1 MNATFWLR
9 ISWTL
14 SIVLIGLPP
23 LLRAQTS
30 VPIGTWRTH
39 FSYHQ
44 VNHLAVTPER
54 VYAAAA
60 NGLFSVSRTDGSVRI
75 LSKNDGFSDV
85 SVVALAYEP
94 ASGTL
99 LLAYRS
105 GRIDL
110 LMEGNIRTFDL
121 LQRATEQEPE
131 VIYDIHWQGSTA
143 LISTSQGVRV
153 LTLTE
158 RGLQIAASYTR
169 LSATGDPLPIYS
181 ATTSGDSIFLATD
194 EGVIANALAA
204 TTNRQDFRTWR
215 RLPSPVAT
223 LRRDVRH
230 VAYQDGTLYAAYDG
244 VGLFQRS
251 TGRWRATE
259 LTTSR
264 PFRALRA
271 TATSLVAVTDE
282 QVVTLDGS
290 SIVSNVAGLAPQDA
304 EVDEQGTVWIAD
316 RKQGLLRFS
325 DGAFV
330 SFLPNGPASD
340 DLPVVRWAHDRL
352 LALDASSDGRFSD
365 FREGEWTVYEVP
377 PPGAQI
383 RDVAFDPNARNYYLA
398 LFGQGL
404 LRWDGQQ
411 EFLTVSPPGDQVGQ
425 EKFTA
430 LAYQEGRLWV
440 GQSGDTTS
448 LLSFSPDES
457 AWQTVTNPTLQAVYP
472 QRLSADFS
480 GSLWMVAGNTDDSS
494 GPGTDGSGTDVPGTD
509 VPGTDVPGTDVLVFN
524 PLTDEVQSIV
534 TTPSA
539 TDLPGRLITDLV
551 VDRNGLVW
559 IGGNQGI
566 AYFPNPGRVFSDVLL
581 VRPVFERQFLL
592 RDEYV
597 TCLAVDGGNRK
608 WVGTRNGLW
617 LFSETGEELIHRF
630 TQENSPLISDAIL
643 DVAVNPLD
651 GEVFVATDRGLVSYR
666 GGATEGSVT
675 HQSVE
680 VFPNPVPS
688 NFGGTVGIRGL
699 AQDATVKI
707 TTVSGALVRELQAQG
722 GTATWD
728 GRNRAGQAVSTGVYL
743 LFSATANGEETYVGK
758 LAVIP

>member
-1 MNATFWLR
+1 MNATFWIRFL
-9 ISWTL
+9 WTL
-14 SIVLIGLPP
+14 SVGLIGLPP
-23 LLRAQTS
+23 LLQAQNS

-44 VNHLAVTPER
+44 VNHLAVTPDQ

-85 SVVALAYEP
+85 GVVALAYEP
-94 ASGTL
+94 ASGAL

-110 LMEGNIRTFDL
+110 LIDGEIRTFDL
-121 LQRATEQEPE
+121 LERATEQQPE
-131 VIYDIHWQGSTA
+131 VIHDIHWQGGTA
-143 LISTSQGVRV
+143 FVSTSQGVRV

-169 LSATGDPLPIYS
+169 LSATGDPLTIYN

-194 EGVIANALAA
+194 EGIIANALAV

-215 RLPSPVAT
+215 RPPPPPGVRESE
-223 LRRDVRH
+223 VRH
-230 VAYQDGTLYAAYDG
+230 VAYHNGTLYAAYDR
-244 VGLFQRS
+244 VGLF
-251 TGRWRATE
+251 RWRSGQWQPTE
-259 LTTSR
+259 LTTTR

-271 TATSLVAVTDE
+271 IANSLVAATDE
-282 QVVTLDGS
+282 QVVILDS
-290 SIVSNVAGLAPQDA
+290 SSVVSNVPGLASQDA
-304 EVDEQGTVWIAD
+304 EVDEQGTLWIAD
-316 RKQGLLRFS
+316 RQQGLLRFS
-325 DGAFV
+325 DGAFA
-330 SFLPNGPASD
+330 SFLPSGPASD
-340 DLPVVRWAHDRL
+340 NLPVVRWVHDRL
-352 LALDASSDGRFSD
+352 LALDASPDGRFSA
-365 FREGEWTVYEVP
+365 FGQGQWTIYTPP

-383 RDVAFDPNARNYYLA
+383 RDAAYDPSTHAYYLA
-398 LFGQGL
+398 SFGEGL

-411 EFLTVSPPGDQVGQ
+411 EFLAVPPPDDQAGQ

-430 LAYQEGRLWV
+430 LTYREGQLWV
-440 GQSGDTTS
+440 GQFGNTAS
-448 LLSFSPDES
+448 LLSFSPIES
-457 AWQTVTNPTLQAVYP
+457 VWQTVANLALQAVYP
-472 QRLSADFS
+472 RRLSADFN
-480 GSLWMVAGNTDDSS
+480 GSLWMTTGNANDS
-494 GPGTDGSGTDVPGTD
+494 DASGTDM
-509 VPGTDVPGTDVLVFN
+509 PGTDVLVFN
-524 PLTDEVQSIV
+524 PSTDEVQSV
-534 TTPSA
+534 AASTSA
-539 TDLPGRLITDLV
+539 ADLPGRLITDLV

-559 IGGNQGI
+559 IGGDQGV

-592 RDEYV
+592 RDEHV

-617 LFSETGEELIHRF
+617 LFSETGEELVQRF
-630 TQENSPLISDAIL
+630 TQENSPLISDVVL
-643 DVAVNPLD
+643 DVAINPLD

-666 GGATEGSVT
+666 GGATEGNIA

-680 VFPNPVPS
+680 VFPNPVRS
-688 NFGGTVGIRGL
+688 SFGGTVGIRGL
-699 AQDATVKI
+699 AQDAIVKI
-707 TTVSGALVRELQAQG
+707 TTVSGALVRELRAQG

-728 GRNRAGQAVSTGVYL
+728 GRNQGGQAVGTGVYL
-743 LFSATANGEETYVGK
+743 LFSATADGEETYVGK

>member
-1 MNATFWLR
+1 MSA
-9 ISWTL
+9 
-14 SIVLIGLPP
+14 
-23 LLRAQTS
+23 LLRFRPVLGAFVEVILGSWPLTLPAQTS

-44 VNHLAVTPER
+44 VNHLAVTPDQ

-85 SVVALAYEP
+85 GVVALAYEP
-94 ASGTL
+94 ASGAL

-110 LMEGNIRTFDL
+110 LLDGEIRTFDL

-131 VIYDIHWQGSTA
+131 VIHDIHWQGNTA
-143 LISTSQGVRV
+143 LVSTSQGVRV
-153 LTLTE
+153 LTLTG
-158 RGLQIAASYTR
+158 RSLQIAASYTR
-169 LSATGDPLPIYS
+169 LSATGDPLPIYG

-194 EGVIANALAA
+194 EGVIGNALAA

-230 VAYQDGTLYAAYDG
+230 VAYQGGTLYAAYDG
-244 VGLFQRS
+244 VGLFQWR
-251 TGRWRATE
+251 TGRWQATE

-282 QVVTLDGS
+282 QVVILDGS

-304 EVDEQGTVWIAD
+304 EVDEQGTLWIAD

-340 DLPVVRWAHDRL
+340 NLPVVRWVHDRL

-365 FREGEWTVYEVP
+365 FREGEWTVYKVP

-411 EFLTVSPPGDQVGQ
+411 EFLAVPPPDDQVGQ
-425 EKFTA
+425 GKFTT
-430 LAYQEGRLWV
+430 LAYQAERLWV
-440 GQSGDTTS
+440 GQSGDTAS
-448 LLSFSPDES
+448 LLSFSASES
-457 AWQTVTNPTLQAVYP
+457 VWQTVANPALRAVYP
-472 QRLSADFS
+472 QRLSADFN
-480 GSLWMVAGNTDDSS
+480 GSLWMIAGNPDDSS
-494 GPGTDGSGTDVPGTD
+494 GSGIDVS
-509 VPGTDVPGTDVLVFN
+509 GTDVLVFN
-524 PLTDEVQSIV
+524 ASTDEVQSIM

-630 TQENSPLISDAIL
+630 TQENSSLISDAIL

-651 GEVFVATDRGLVSYR
+651 GEVFVATDRGLISYR

-728 GRNRAGQAVSTGVYL
+728 GRNRTGQAVSTGVYL
-743 LFSATANGEETYVGK
+743 LFSATADGEETYVGK

>member
-1 MNATFWLR
+1 MDM
-9 ISWTL
+9 ISRFRPALGAFAGVVL
-14 SIVLIGLPP
+14 SAWPLVLT
-23 LLRAQTS
+23 AQTS

-39 FSYHQ
+39 FSYDQ

-85 SVVALAYEP
+85 GVVALAYEP
-94 ASGTL
+94 TTGAL

-105 GRIDL
+105 GRIDVL
-110 LMEGNIRTFDL
+110 LDGEISTLDL
-121 LQRATEQEPE
+121 LQRATEQETE
-131 VIYDIHWQGSTA
+131 TIYDIHWQGSTA
-143 LISTSQGVRV
+143 FVSTSQGVRV
-153 LTLTE
+153 LTLTAAGALE
-158 RGLQIAASYTR
+158 ISASYTR
-169 LSATGDPLPIYS
+169 LSATGDPLVIYS
-181 ATTSGDSIFLATD
+181 ATTSTDSIFLASD
-194 EGVIANALAA
+194 EGVITNALAS

-230 VAYQDGTLYAAYDG
+230 VVYRDDQLYAAYDR
-244 VGLFQRS
+244 VGLFQWR
-251 TGRWRATE
+251 TGQWQATE
-259 LTTSR
+259 LITSR

-271 TATSLVAVTDE
+271 TPTALVAVTDE
-282 QVVTLDGS
+282 QVVTLNGS
-290 SIVSNVAGLAPQDA
+290 SIVSNVADLAPQEA
-304 EVDEQGTVWIAD
+304 EVDEQGTLWIAD
-316 RKQGLLRFS
+316 RNQGLLRFA
-325 DGAFV
+325 DGAFA
-330 SFLPNGPASD
+330 SFLPSGPASD
-340 DLPVVRWAHDRL
+340 NLPVVRWVHDRL
-352 LALDASSDGRFSD
+352 LALDASSDGRFSA

-383 RDVAFDPNARNYYLA
+383 NDVAVDPTTRAYYLA
-398 LFGQGL
+398 SFGQGL

-411 EFLTVSPPGDQVGQ
+411 EFLTVPPPGNQTSQ
-425 EKFTA
+425 EKFTT

-440 GQSGDTTS
+440 GRSGDTTS
-448 LLSFSPDES
+448 LLSFSPNES
-457 AWQTVTNPTLQAVYP
+457 AWQTVANPALQAVYP
-472 QRLSADFS
+472 RRLSADFN
-480 GSLWMVAGNTDDSS
+480 GSLWMTTGNIDNSDAS
-494 GPGTDGSGTDVPGTD
+494 
-509 VPGTDVPGTDVLVFN
+509 GTDVPGTDVLVFN
-524 PLTDEVQSIV
+524 PATDEVQSIV
-534 TTPSA
+534 GSASA

-559 IGGNQGI
+559 IGGDQGI

-617 LFSETGEELIHRF
+617 LFSETGEELVHRF

-651 GEVFVATDRGLVSYR
+651 GEVFVVTDRGLVSYR

-680 VFPNPVPS
+680 VFPNPVRS
-688 NFGGTVGIRGL
+688 SFGGTVGIRGL
-699 AQDATVKI
+699 AQNATVKI
-707 TTVSGALVRELQAQG
+707 TTISGALVREVRAQG

-728 GRNRAGQAVSTGVYL
+728 GRNRGGQAVSIGVYL
-743 LFSATANGEETYVGK
+743 LFSATADGEETYVGK

>member
-1 MNATFWLR
+1 MDATFWLR
-9 ISWTL
+9 LSWTL
-14 SIVLIGLPP
+14 SIGLIGLPP

-39 FSYHQ
+39 FSYQQ
-44 VNHLAVTPER
+44 VNHLAVTPDR

-60 NGLFSVSRTDGSVRI
+60 NGLFSVSRTDGNVRI

-94 ASGTL
+94 ATRAL

-110 LMEGNIRTFDL
+110 LIEGNIRTFDL

-230 VAYQDGTLYAAYDG
+230 VAYQDGTLYAAYDR
-244 VGLFQRS
+244 VGLFQWR
-251 TGRWRATE
+251 TGQWQATE

-282 QVVTLDGS
+282 QVVTLDSS
-290 SIVSNVAGLAPQDA
+290 SIVSNVADLAPQDA
-304 EVDEQGTVWIAD
+304 EVDEQGAIWVAD

-340 DLPVVRWAHDRL
+340 NLPVVRWAHDRL
-352 LALDASSDGRFSD
+352 LVIDASPDGRFSA
-365 FREGEWTVYEVP
+365 FSQGEWTVYEVP

-398 LFGQGL
+398 SFGQGL

-425 EKFTA
+425 MKFAT

-448 LLSFSPDES
+448 LLSFSSSEPV
-457 AWQTVTNPTLQAVYP
+457 WQTVAHPALQAVYP
-472 QRLSADFS
+472 QRLSADFN
-480 GSLWMVAGNTDDSS
+480 GSLWMIAGNPDDS
-494 GPGTDGSGTDVPGTD
+494 DL
-509 VPGTDVPGTDVLVFN
+509 PGTDVLVFDAS
-524 PLTDEVQSIV
+524 TDEVQSIV

-566 AYFPNPGRVFSDVLL
+566 AYFLNPGRVFSDVLL

-617 LFSETGEELIHRF
+617 LFSETGEELVHHF

-743 LFSATANGEETYVGK
+743 LFSATADGEETYVGK

>member
-14 SIVLIGLPP
+14 SIGLIGLPP

-39 FSYHQ
+39 FSYQQ
-44 VNHLAVTPER
+44 VNHLAVTPDQ

-85 SVVALAYEP
+85 GVVALAYEP
-94 ASGTL
+94 ASNAL
-99 LLAYRS
+99 MLAYQS

-110 LMEGNIRTFDL
+110 LLDGEIRTFDL
-121 LQRATEQEPE
+121 LQRATEQEQE

-143 LISTSQGVRV
+143 LVSTSQGVRV

-169 LSATGDPLPIYS
+169 LSATGDPLPVYG

-230 VAYQDGTLYAAYDG
+230 VAYQGGTLYAAYDR
-244 VGLFQRS
+244 VGLFQWR
-251 TGRWRATE
+251 TGQWQATE
-259 LTTSR
+259 LTTAR

-271 TATSLVAVTDE
+271 TTTALVAVTDE

-290 SIVSNVAGLAPQDA
+290 SIVRSEPDLAPQDA

-325 DGAFV
+325 DGASV

-340 DLPVVRWAHDRL
+340 NLPVVRWVHDRL
-352 LALDASSDGRFSD
+352 LVIDASPDGRFSD
-365 FREGEWTVYEVP
+365 FREGEWTVYEIP
-377 PPGAQI
+377 LPGAQI

-398 LFGQGL
+398 SFGLGL

-448 LLSFSPDES
+448 LLSFSSSEPV
-457 AWQTVTNPTLQAVYP
+457 WQTVAHPALQAVYP

-480 GSLWMVAGNTDDSS
+480 GSLWMIAGNPDDSS
-494 GPGTDGSGTDVPGTD
+494 GSGTDGSGI
-509 VPGTDVPGTDVLVFN
+509 DVLVFN
-524 PLTDEVQSIV
+524 ASTDEVQSIV
-534 TTPSA
+534 ATPSA

-608 WVGTRNGLW
+608 WVGTRSGLW
-617 LFSETGEELIHRF
+617 LFSETGEELVHHF

-728 GRNRAGQAVSTGVYL
+728 GRNRTGQAVSTGVYL
-743 LFSATANGEETYVGK
+743 LFSATADGEETYVGK

>member
-1 MNATFWLR
+1 MNM
-9 ISWTL
+9 ISRFRPALGAFAGVFL
-14 SIVLIGLPP
+14 SAWPLVLT
-23 LLRAQTS
+23 AQTS

-39 FSYHQ
+39 FSYDQ
-44 VNHLAVTPER
+44 VNHLAVTPDQ
-54 VYAAAA
+54 VYAAAT

-85 SVVALAYEP
+85 GVVALAYEP
-94 ASGTL
+94 TTGAL

-105 GRIDL
+105 GRIDVL
-110 LMEGNIRTFDL
+110 LDGEINTFDL
-121 LQRATEQEPE
+121 LQRATEQESE
-131 VIYDIHWQGSTA
+131 SIFDIHWQGNTA
-143 LISTSQGVRV
+143 LVSTSQGVRV
-153 LTLTE
+153 LTLTG
-158 RGLQIAASYTR
+158 RSLQIAASYTR
-169 LSATGDPLPIYS
+169 LSATGEPLTIYS
-181 ATTSGDSIFLATD
+181 ATTSGDSLFLATD
-194 EGVIANALAA
+194 EGIIANALAV
-204 TTNRQDFRTWR
+204 TTNQQDFRTWR
-215 RLPSPVAT
+215 RLPPPPGERESE
-223 LRRDVRH
+223 VRY
-230 VAYQDGTLYAAYDG
+230 VAYHNGTLYAAYDG
-244 VGLFQRS
+244 LGLFQRRN
-251 TGRWRATE
+251 GQWQATE

-271 TATSLVAVTDE
+271 TSTALVAVTDE
-282 QVVTLDGS
+282 QVMTLDGPAS
-290 SIVSNVAGLAPQDA
+290 AINEPGLVPQDA
-304 EVDEQGTVWIAD
+304 EVDEQGMLWIAD
-316 RKQGLLRFS
+316 RNQGLLRFT

-330 SFLPNGPASD
+330 SFSPNGPASD
-340 DLPVVRWAHDRL
+340 NLPVVRWVHDRL
-352 LALDASSDGRFSD
+352 LALDASSDGRFSA
-365 FREGEWTVYEVP
+365 FRKGEWTVYEVP

-383 RDVAFDPNARNYYLA
+383 RDVAFDPDARNYYLA

-411 EFLTVSPPGDQVGQ
+411 EFLTVPPPDDQVGQ
-425 EKFTA
+425 GKFTA

-440 GQSGDTTS
+440 GRSGDTTS

-457 AWQTVTNPTLQAVYP
+457 AWQTVAHPALRAVYP

-480 GSLWMVAGNTDDSS
+480 GSLWMIAGNTDDS
-494 GPGTDGSGTDVPGTD
+494 DL
-509 VPGTDVPGTDVLVFN
+509 PGTDVLVFN
-524 PLTDEVQSIV
+524 ASTDEVQSIV

-597 TCLAVDGGNRK
+597 TCLAIDGGNRK
-608 WVGTRNGLW
+608 WVGTRSGLW
-617 LFSETGEELIHRF
+617 LFSETGEELIHHF

-666 GGATEGSVT
+666 GGATEGGIA

-728 GRNRAGQAVSTGVYL
+728 GRNQTGQVVSTGVYL
-743 LFSATANGEETYVGK
+743 LFSATTDGEETYVGK

>member
-9 ISWTL
+9 LSWTL
-14 SIVLIGLPP
+14 SVVLIGLPP

-85 SVVALAYEP
+85 GIVALAYES
-94 ASGTL
+94 ALGALT
-99 LLAYRS
+99 LAYRS

-169 LSATGDPLPIYS
+169 LSATGDPLPVYS

-244 VGLFQRS
+244 VGLFQRR
-251 TGRWRATE
+251 TGRWQATE

-282 QVVTLDGS
+282 QVVTFDGS

-325 DGAFV
+325 GGASV

-340 DLPVVRWAHDRL
+340 NLPVVRWAHDRL
-352 LALDASSDGRFSD
+352 LALDASSDGRFSA
-365 FREGEWTVYEVP
+365 FSQGEWTVYEVP

-383 RDVAFDPNARNYYLA
+383 RDVAFDPDARNYYLA

-411 EFLTVSPPGDQVGQ
+411 EFLTVPPPDDQVGQ
-425 EKFTA
+425 GKFTA

-440 GQSGDTTS
+440 GRSGDTTS
-448 LLSFSPDES
+448 LLSFSPSES
-457 AWQTVTNPTLQAVYP
+457 AWQTVAHPALQAVYP

-480 GSLWMVAGNTDDSS
+480 GSLWMIAGNTDDS
-494 GPGTDGSGTDVPGTD
+494 DL
-509 VPGTDVPGTDVLVFN
+509 PGTDVLVFN
-524 PLTDEVQSIV
+524 ASTDEVQSIV

-666 GGATEGSVT
+666 GGATEGSGA

-728 GRNRAGQAVSTGVYL
+728 GRNQTGQVVSTGVYL
-743 LFSATANGEETYVGK
+743 LFSATTDGEETYVGK